1 MRRRRGQGARDR
13 LGPRARRQRHRRD
26 LVPLEGLLVSKPKV
40 TPDFAA
46 QNGLDPANM
55 PRHIAIIMDGNGRW
69 AKSRGL
75 PRVAGHKLGVDSVRA
90 ATKTCG
96 KLGVEV
102 LTLYAFSTEN
112 WLRPKDEVSEL
123 MRLLSWTLKRE
134 VSELDKNNVRLRASG
149 RLDGLP
155 KPVQDELSRGIE
167 KLKGNT
173 GLILNLALN
182 YGSRQEIVDAVN
194 ALIREGAKEV
204 DEAAIARRLYTA
216 EFPDPDLVIR
226 TSGEMRLSNFLL
238 WQAAYAE
245 LYITPVLWPDFRE
258 QQLVDAVLDYQ
269 KRHRRFGG
277 I

>member
-1 MRRRRGQGARDR
+1 MPTR
-13 LGPRARRQRHRRD
+13 
-26 LVPLEGLLVSKPKV
+26 V
-40 TPDFAA
+40 TPEYAA
-46 QNGLDPANM
+46 QHGLDAAKM

-75 PRVAGHKLGVDSVRA
+75 PRVAGHKLGVDSVRS

-134 VSELDKNNVRLRASG
+134 VGELDKNNVRLRASG
-149 RLDGLP
+149 RIEGLP
-155 KPVQDELSRGIE
+155 KPVQEELARGIE

-194 ALIREGAKEV
+194 ALIASGAKTV
-204 DEAAIARRLYTA
+204 DEAAIAAKLYTGDL
-216 EFPDPDLVIR
+216 PDPDLVIR
-226 TSGEMRLSNFLL
+226 TSGEMRISNFLL
-238 WQAAYAE
+238 WQIAYTE
-245 LYITPVLWPDFRE
+245 LWITPTLWPDFGAADLYRAIAE
-258 QQLVDAVLDYQ
+258 FQGRA
-269 KRHRRFGG
+269 RRFGG
-277 I
+277 V